1 MTRLQRLFSFESRPK
16 AALLVQP
23 VHAAGLSGD
32 WLTRP
37 GDQGRHCLL
46 YLHDG
51 AAAVGLRRALAGR
64 LALAA
69 GIPTL
74 LLDYRQP
81 PSHPRSAAVRDAV
94 AAWRSLLSRGFDA
107 SNIVVAGHAAGSG
120 PAADMLEALRE
131 SGLPSPGLTC
141 LLGTPTDAELGRAA
155 RAIRSW
161 KGGG

>member
-1 MTRLQRLFSFESRPK
+1 MTRLQRLFSPDSPSE

-23 VHAAGLSGD
+23 VHAAGLNGD

-37 GDQGRHCLL
+37 GSQGRHCLL

-51 AAAVGLRRALAGR
+51 TSAVGMRRALAGR
-64 LALAA
+64 LALAS

-81 PSHPRSAAVRDAV
+81 PLHPHSAAVRDAV
-94 AAWRSLLSRGFDA
+94 AAWRGLLARGFDA
-107 SNIVVAGHAAGSG
+107 SNVVVAGFAAGSG
-120 PAADMLEALRE
+120 PAAAMLAVLRE
-131 SGLPSPGLTC
+131 SGLPSPGLAC
-141 LLGTPTDAELGRAA
+141 LLEATTDSQLDRAA

-161 KGGG
+161 KGGA